1 MVRSAAHSFSTSAS
15 SAILWFN
22 TSVRVLFCFDF
33 SQVKY
38 CQIIREICSLA
49 TNTGHLKQEG
59 RVSRAE
65 RCSSRGP
72 DLYLANTEV
81 TWRDFIFQNQV
92 SLAAFTY
99 RNIYCTCRWTKG
111 LESLPVLLN
120 MCLPCRWRIFDAGRQ
135 GKRNQLTSKFTITLH
150 CSWNP
155 WSCCVSICCSG
166 FLIILFV
173 GELLAYSEAVPC
185 GAGASRPAPGCARLS
200 SQRNAKEEMHWTTEN
215 WKSEMAPCNEMF
227 LEINSVGRR

>member
-49 TNTGHLKQEG
+49 TNTGHLNQEEG

-81 TWRDFIFQNQV
+81 TWPDFIFQNQV

-155 WSCCVSICCSG
+155 WSCCVSM
-166 FLIILFV
+166 IILFV
-173 GELLAYSEAVPC
+173 GELLATRLLGSSSLR
-185 GAGASRPAPGCARLS
+185 GGSLTSRPWLRTALFP
-200 SQRNAKEEMHWTTEN
+200 TEWERGDALN
-215 WKSEMAPCNEMF
+215 YWK
-227 LEINSVGRR
+227 LEIWNGSV